1 MRRACSS
8 SVTRSSGSPSAAL
21 CRIVATLVDLLA
33 HWRDAIGVAVYFAVC
48 REGEIEIVAV
58 AESPYAP
65 GVAEWRTLLE
75 RLASTERMQPVLERQ
90 EYALGT
96 GCAAI

>member
-1 MRRACSS
+1 M
-8 SVTRSSGSPSAAL
+8 TRSSGSPSAAL